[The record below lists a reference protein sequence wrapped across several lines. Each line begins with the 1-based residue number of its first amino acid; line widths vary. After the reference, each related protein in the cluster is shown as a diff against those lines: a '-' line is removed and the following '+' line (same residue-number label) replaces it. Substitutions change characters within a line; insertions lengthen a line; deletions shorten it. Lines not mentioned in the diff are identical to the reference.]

1 MMKLYKKELGSYLNN
16 PYGYILIVLFAVFVN
31 FLFVRDLFLIG
42 SSSMRPFFN
51 YLPWVMLVFVPA
63 VAMRSLSEEKR
74 TNTIEVLLTLPIS
87 EFQIVAAK
95 LLAII
100 TLVVIGLSLT
110 ILLPVSIYIVLQMQ
124 SIGFQALGGNTHM
137 VYLKTFPELFV
148 GYIGSVLLASVFASI
163 SLFFSS
169 LTKNQVIAL
178 LASILAIFFLIGINT
193 DIAASVLPKMAQ
205 DVLLYFGPL
214 YHYENFIKGVVDF
227 RSLIYFVSVI
237 TLFIFFTVID
247 LEKRD

>member
-16 PYGYILIVLFAVFVN
+16 PYGYILIVLFAVFAN

-51 YLPWVMLVFVPA
+51 YLPWIMLVFVPA
-63 VAMRSLSEEKR
+63 VAMRSLAEEKR

-87 EFQIVAAK
+87 EFQIVVAK
-95 LLAII
+95 LLAIV
-100 TLVVIGLSLT
+100 TLVVIGLILT
-110 ILLPVSIYIVLQMQ
+110 ILLPVSIYVVLQMQ
-124 SIGFQALGGNTHM
+124 SIGLQALGGNAHM

-148 GYIGSVLLASVFASI
+148 GYVGSVLLASVFASI

-169 LTKNQVIAL
+169 QTKNQVISL
-178 LASILAIFFLIGINT
+178 LLSIVAIFFLIGINT
-193 DIAASVLPKMAQ
+193 DIAASVLPKIVQ
-205 DVLLYFGPL
+205 DVMLYFGPL
-214 YHYENFIKGVVDF
+214 YHYDNFIKGVIDL
-227 RSLIYFVSVI
+227 RSVIYFLSVI

>member
-16 PYGYILIVLFAVFVN
+16 PYGYILIVLFAVFAN

-51 YLPWVMLVFVPA
+51 YLPWIMLIFVPA

-87 EFQIVAAK
+87 EFQVVAAK
-95 LLAII
+95 LLAIV
-100 TLVVIGLSLT
+100 TLVVIGLALT
-110 ILLPVSIYIVLQMQ
+110 ILLPISIYVVLNIQ
-124 SIGFQALGGNTHM
+124 SLGLQALGGNAHN
-137 VYLKTFPELFV
+137 VYLRTFPELVV
-148 GYIGSVLLASVFASI
+148 GYIGAVCLATVFASI

-169 LTKNQVIAL
+169 QTKNQVIAL
-178 LASILAIFFLIGINT
+178 LSSIVFLFFLIGINT
-193 DIAASVLPKMAQ
+193 DIAASVLPKIAQ

-214 YHYENFIKGVVDF
+214 YHYENFIKGVIDL
-227 RSLIYFVSVI
+227 RSIIYFLSI
-237 TLFIFFTVID
+237 IALFIFFTVID